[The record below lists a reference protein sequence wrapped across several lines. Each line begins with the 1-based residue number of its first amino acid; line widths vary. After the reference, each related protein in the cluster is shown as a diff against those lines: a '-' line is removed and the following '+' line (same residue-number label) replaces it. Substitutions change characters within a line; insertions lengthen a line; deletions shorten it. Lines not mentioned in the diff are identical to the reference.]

1 MVVAKL
7 DLGSVYLCE
16 MHIAMQGT
24 LALPGSVAEGRADA
38 GGEVE

>member
-16 MHIAMQGT
+16 MHIATQGT
-24 LALPGSVAEGRADA
+24 LALPGSVAVRKAPKNGA
-38 GGEVE
+38 